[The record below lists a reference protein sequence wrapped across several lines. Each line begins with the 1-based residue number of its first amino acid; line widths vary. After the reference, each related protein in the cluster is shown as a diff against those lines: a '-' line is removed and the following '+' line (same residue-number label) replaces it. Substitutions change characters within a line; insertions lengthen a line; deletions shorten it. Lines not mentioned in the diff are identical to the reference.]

1 MTPLTPIRILLIKY
15 TYTLRCTYI
24 YTHAHEHVH
33 SHVHIHTSNKVYNV
47 IWRINVWRRMLSI
60 PVGFWNS
67 ELLADIESNPCR
79 SESFLSKKKKYKNK
93 KRKKDTVNKLVSHL
107 SKER

>member
-1 MTPLTPIRILLIKY
+1 
-15 TYTLRCTYI
+15 
-24 YTHAHEHVH
+24 
-33 SHVHIHTSNKVYNV
+33 
-47 IWRINVWRRMLSI
+47 MLSI